1 MAELQGIVAL
11 FDGPEAVL
19 GAARATRDKGYQR
32 WDVFTP
38 FPVHGMD
45 EAMGLGRSRVPYI
58 TFFAG
63 LIGALT
69 GIGIQVF
76 TMTMSWPQNYGGKPF
91 VAWPSFVP
99 ITFET
104 TVFVAGIATAL
115 GSLLI
120 GGVLRPRKRRLD
132 PSITNDRFALFIDA
146 ADPKFDSEASRALL
160 EKFDPVEVRVVQEGV
175 K

>member
-1 MAELQGIVAL
+1 MAELQGILAL
-11 FDGPEAVL
+11 FDGPESVL
-19 GAARATRDKGYQR
+19 EAARATRDEGYRR

-63 LIGALT
+63 IIGALA
-69 GIGIQVF
+69 GLGIQVF

-91 VAWPSFVP
+91 LAWPSFIP

-120 GGVLRPRKRRLD
+120 GGILRPRKKNLD
-132 PSITNDRFALFIDA
+132 PSITNDRFAVFIDA
-146 ADPKFDSEASRALL
+146 ADPKFDKASCRDLL
-160 EKFDPVEVRVVQEGV
+160 EQFDPVEVRLVEEDES
-175 K
+175 